1 MLCYFITIFINFPPV
16 QNTIP
21 FHGIPKCT
29 HIFAMFLL
37 CIHIF
42 TISGLSLAVLCAF
55 RTFKGGTHTFVC
67 RHFSLY
73 HSIARIFMFINYSF
87 FRFLLYSKWNSMRW
101 YVRIGWIIFRWN
113 GLHSILF
120 PKRMKLCSF
129 QIRFRWCNRL
139 WLFLCT
145 HAPDINWKLFKLF
158 TQFSRLQC
166 GESTF
171 EIPSTLPPSASHA
184 SLYSLNVYFWVV
196 QIKCNSNTTFT
207 SESV

>member
-1 MLCYFITIFINFPPV
+1 MLFHYDFHQFSSGTKHNTFPWYSEMYTYFCYVFVMYTYFHYLWSFSSYAVRVPHV
-16 QNTIP
+16 Q
-21 FHGIPKCT
+21 
-29 HIFAMFLL
+29 
-37 CIHIF
+37 
-42 TISGLSLAVLCAF
+42 
-55 RTFKGGTHTFVC
+55 RRHTFVC

-171 EIPSTLPPSASHA
+171 EIPSTLPPLRLTRIPLFSQCIFLSSTDKMQFKH
-184 SLYSLNVYFWVV
+184 Y
-196 QIKCNSNTTFT
+196 IH
-207 SESV
+207 